1 MSWIVINGS
10 RNQNLPDL
18 KEVFSDGKSRRNSQK
33 EFLFFLRSSGK
44 SISKI
49 KKQREQQKTE
59 VKNMTIQNKAMLML
73 SFLKAAGI
81 SYKEFSQ
88 KTGISLD

>member
-1 MSWIVINGS
+1 MVINGS
-10 RNQNLPDL
+10 GNKHPPVL
-18 KEVFSDGKSRRNSQK
+18 KEVFSDGKSRGNSQK

-59 VKNMTIQNKAMLML
+59 VKNMTIQNKAMMML